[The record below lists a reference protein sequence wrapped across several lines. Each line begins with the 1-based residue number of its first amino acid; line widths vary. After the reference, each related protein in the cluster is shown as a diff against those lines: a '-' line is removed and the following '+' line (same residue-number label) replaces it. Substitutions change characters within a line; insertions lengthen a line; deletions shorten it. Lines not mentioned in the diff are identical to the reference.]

1 MTGSPMKDLTEQS
14 PIKQIVNKKLP
25 PQRSLTQETAVTS
38 ISLEKD
44 AHTEQQLV

>member
-25 PQRSLTQETAVTS
+25 PQRSLNQETTVTS